1 MEPETVNVESSILD
15 RLVLPPE
22 SARAVLAIK
31 FPAEDEERMR
41 ELMDRNNRGT
51 ITAGELAE
59 MEGFRRVGTFLG
71 VLQAKA
77 RLQLKQ
83 LGTRA

>member
-1 MEPETVNVESSILD
+1 MMPETVHIESSILE

-31 FPAEDEERMR
+31 FTAEDEERMR

-51 ITAGELAE
+51 LAGSELIE
-59 MEGFRRVGTFLG
+59 MEGYRRVGTFLG
-71 VLQAKA
+71 LMQAKA
-77 RLQLKQ
+77 RLHLQQ
-83 LGTRA
+83 FGTRA

>member
-1 MEPETVNVESSILD
+1 MTPDTVHVESSILD

-22 SARAVLAIK
+22 SARAVLSIK
-31 FPAEDEERMR
+31 FTADDEERMG
-41 ELMDRNNRGT
+41 ELMDRNNQG
-51 ITAGELAE
+51 ILTARELAE
-59 MEGFRRVGTFLG
+59 MEGYHRVGTFLG

-77 RLQLKQ
+77 RLHLKQ